1 MIFSAIKTDFSNQ
14 MDTKIKRI
22 ILDNRVYK
30 NIKEIT
36 KYKKTEQMPNKLY
49 SDTNM
54 NETYITD
61 TQKANALATHFE
73 NIHKL
78 THKSVSLMESTV
90 NSIYDSYNC
99 DTPVMIF
106 SQDCPANFKDTHTA
120 NTRHNNIANN
130 EYFTSTTE
138 LSDIIRTRN
147 TKKSSGCDNTSN
159 YVLKKMPRSFI
170 SILVI
175 LMNHI
180 INIQYIPNNWKLGV
194 ITAICK
200 PNKDNTL
207 LGSYRPITQLSSIS
221 KLLEKKMDCRIRTHC
236 NTNRIIN
243 KHQFGFQPNKSTEMA
258 AAQFIADVTQ
268 GLNASKPTI
277 AVLIDF
283 RAAFDTLWHKALIYK
298 MHVMKFDSN
307 IICLVKNY
315 LTNRK
320 FYVKINN
327 RNSTTRKIEAG
338 APQGGILSAIFYL
351 LYTNDFPKATNT
363 QLSIKRIM
371 FADDTLIYTI
381 TNKIKQAKKDLNQ
394 YLQKISN
401 YVKCWK
407 LKLNA
412 QKTELISIVG
422 ECKDLSRSTRKQ
434 AQKIEL
440 QIDNTNIKKCTKV
453 KYLGIVISSNFKFIE
468 HINHIINKVNSAK
481 AQLKNAFNHKYL
493 NKNVKILLYKQIV
506 RPLMLYACACW
517 LQISSHQM
525 ERLRKTERWF
535 LRKITG
541 LNRNNMTNKYI
552 NSKQLYDETGINRID
567 QELIKHNIK
576 TIQKMKQ
583 NENEHINNTV
593 NYDEQYINTNKYK
606 PINYYHHLSEKKYL
620 SQDNKLLIFNKGLR
634 NNSKT
639 LYVTTQ
645 NEFKP

>member
-180 INIQYIPNNWKLGV
+180 INIQYIPNDWKLGV

-468 HINHIINKVNSAK
+468 HINHIIIKVNSAK